1 MTATGIVYMSSN
13 AICAEEEN
21 IERLHGRSK
30 KLVEEEGGSSF
41 LKVWM

>member
-1 MTATGIVYMSSN
+1 MTATGVVYVSSS
-13 AICAEEEN
+13 AIYAEEN